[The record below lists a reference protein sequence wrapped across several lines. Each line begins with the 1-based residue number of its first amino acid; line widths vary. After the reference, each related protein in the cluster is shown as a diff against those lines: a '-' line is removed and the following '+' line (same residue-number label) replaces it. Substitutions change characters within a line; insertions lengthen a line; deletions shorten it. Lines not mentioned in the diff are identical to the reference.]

1 MVQSYVC
8 AYVKDRDQAQ
18 IFYDEHPISL
28 KVAAGTWA
36 ACVLLT
42 SLLGDKLRG
51 SSCAYTLLFLL
62 LMVSK
67 GATMVFL
74 SLSLMPGRSAMVAS
88 AMMACC
94 CCALSFYACL
104 FKTKFT
110 VLWSHISFA
119 ILLSG
124 SLCTAEAI
132 YRDNRVFHIASAV
145 LIALWASFVVH
156 NLIAIHDTLKAD
168 ESFYAALRVQA
179 DWTILC
185 RKRCQ
190 GSN

>member
-1 MVQSYVC
+1 MS
-8 AYVKDRDQAQ
+8 
-18 IFYDEHPISL
+18 
-28 KVAAGTWA
+28 AGTWL
-36 ACVLLT
+36 ACILLC
-42 SLLGDKLRG
+42 SLLGEKLRG
-51 SSCAYTLLFLL
+51 SCCTYTLLFLL
-62 LMVSK
+62 LIIAE

-74 SLSLMPGRSAMVAS
+74 SLSLMPGRSAMVTS

-104 FKTKFT
+104 FKTQFT
-110 VLWSHISFA
+110 VLWSHISFV

-124 SLCTAEAI
+124 ALCTAAAI
-132 YRDNRVFHIASAV
+132 YSDNRVFHIAGAV
-145 LIALWASFVVH
+145 LIALRSSFVVH

-168 ESFYAALRVQA
+168 ESFFAALRVQA

-190 GSN
+190 RSN